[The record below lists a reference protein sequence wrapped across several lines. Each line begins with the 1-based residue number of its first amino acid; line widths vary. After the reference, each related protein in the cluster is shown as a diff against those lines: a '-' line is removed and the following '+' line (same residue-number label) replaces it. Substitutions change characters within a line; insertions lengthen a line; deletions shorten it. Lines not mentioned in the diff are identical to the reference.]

1 MRSIALVLAISI
13 VCLGHAH
20 ADPAADAKVHIDRAT
35 ELHAKGNFGDAAAE
49 LELAY
54 TLDPTPD
61 LLFALGQVSVKVNHC
76 GRAILYYKRFLAT
89 HPESGPADAAS
100 EAIESCKSAAEPEPD
115 HVAAATAAHSAGKLA
130 DAQAELVVAYTLDPK
145 PDLLYALGQVYVQR
159 GECPEAI
166 AYYERFVAARTEGSA
181 TDQAKQAIASCKAN
195 PHGVVA
201 SQAPA
206 PLDVPKPPPEQPHDR
221 APFYK
226 DIVFDAL
233 VAGGLAC
240 AVFGGI
246 EYKAALGKLDD
257 ADHAPTYPEQQ
268 ALVDDAHGKRNLAL
282 AFGAGGVALLGAG
295 VVRFVLHGRGEAAG
309 GVAIVP
315 AARGSFVTWSRR
327 F

>member
-1 MRSIALVLAISI
+1 MRSTPVVLAISI
-13 VCLGHAH
+13 VCLGRAH

-61 LLFALGQVSVKVNHC
+61 LLFALGQVSVKVNRC

-89 HPESGPADAAS
+89 HPESGPADAAT
-100 EAIESCKSAAEPEPD
+100 EAIENCKGAAAPEPD
-115 HVAAATAAHSAGKLA
+115 HLAAATAAHSAGKLG

-145 PDLLYALGQVYVQR
+145 PDILYALGQVHVQR
-159 GECPEAI
+159 GTCTDAI
-166 AYYERFVAARTEGSA
+166 AYYERFLAARPEGGPA
-181 TDQAKQAIASCKAN
+181 DQAKQAIESCKAN

-201 SQAPA
+201 TPTTPP
-206 PLDVPKPPPEQPHDR
+206 PLDLPKPPEPRDR

-233 VAGGLAC
+233 VGAGIAC
-240 AVFGGI
+240 VVVGGI

-257 ADHAPTYPEQQ
+257 ADHAATYPQQQ
-268 ALVDDAHGKRNLAL
+268 ALVDDAHGKRTLAL

-295 VVRFVLHGRGEAAG
+295 VVRFVLHGRAEAAG
-309 GVAIVP
+309 GVAVVP
-315 AARGSFVTWSRR
+315 SARGSFVTWSRR

>member
-1 MRSIALVLAISI
+1 MRSTGLVIAITI
-13 VCLGHAH
+13 VCLGRAH

-35 ELHAKGNFGDAAAE
+35 ELHARGNFGDAAAE

-61 LLFALGQVSVKVNHC
+61 VLFALGQVSVKVNRC
-76 GRAILYYKRFLAT
+76 GRAILYYKRFLGT
-89 HPESGPADAAS
+89 HPASGPADAAT
-100 EAIESCKSAAEPEPD
+100 EAIENCKGAAEPEPD
-115 HVAAATAAHSAGKLA
+115 HVAAASTAHAAGKLA
-130 DAQAELVVAYTLDPK
+130 DAQSELVLAYTLDPK
-145 PDLLYALGQVYVQR
+145 PDLLYALGQVHVQR
-159 GECPEAI
+159 GECTDAI
-166 AYYERFVAARTEGSA
+166 VYYERFLAARPEGGPA
-181 TDQAKQAIASCKAN
+181 DQAKQAIETCKAN

-201 SQAPA
+201 TATPA
-206 PLDVPKPPPEQPHDR
+206 PLDLPKPPEPHER

-233 VAGGLAC
+233 VGGGVAC
-240 AVFGGI
+240 AVLGGI

-268 ALVDDAHGKRNLAL
+268 ALVDDAHSKRTVALAL
-282 AFGAGGVALLGAG
+282 GAGGVALLGAG
-295 VVRFVLHGRGEAAG
+295 VVRFVLHGRAEAVG
-309 GVAIVP
+309 SVAVVP